1 MTMTATAALLAMVVP
16 VWASSPGVAG
26 AANADNALASDIP
39 AAAYSPVGDYTVA
52 AACSA
57 AADYTTAAVAVELP
71 MERPV
76 HVQVTARVVVVDR
89 EEAARVGLGYVV
101 LGNDRVRVGDGGNA
115 GGGTDAGRGGGTGWG
130 RGVGPGGS
138 GGVGVEV
145 LGATAFLDL
154 VRHRR
159 LVQSES
165 TQQVLVLSGGE
176 ARVASSEV
184 SLGRHMARSRGPSLT
199 VVPTVEADGRVHLWV
214 RAGLDDV
221 VRYGWGYEAD
231 GSPASVDTEIV
242 ARPGEEL
249 ILASGTVTESTS
261 ERGLLRWGGATRDRD
276 VLIVLR
282 VEVGR

>member
-26 AANADNALASDIP
+26 AAANADTAVASDI
-39 AAAYSPVGDYTVA
+39 AAAYTPVGDYTA
-52 AACSA
+52 
-57 AADYTTAAVAVELP
+57 AAVAVVPP

-76 HVQVTARVVVVDR
+76 NVQVTARVVVVDR
-89 EEAARVGLGYVV
+89 EEATRVGLGYVV
-101 LGNDRVRVGDGGNA
+101 LGHDRVRVGGGGNA
-115 GGGTDAGRGGGTGWG
+115 GGGGGWGTGMG
-130 RGVGPGGS
+130 TG

-154 VRHRR
+154 VRQRR
-159 LVQSES
+159 LVRSES

-184 SLGRHMARSRGPSLT
+184 SLGRNMARTRGPSLT
-199 VVPTVEADGRVHLWV
+199 VVPTVGVDGLVHLWV

-221 VRYGWGYEAD
+221 VRYGWGFEVD

-242 ARPGEEL
+242 ARPGEDV
-249 ILASGTVTESTS
+249 ILASGAVMESTR
-261 ERGLLRWGGATRDRD
+261 ERGLLRWGGATRERD

-282 VEVGR
+282 VEVRD

>member
-1 MTMTATAALLAMVVP
+1 MTITATAALLAMVVP

-26 AANADNALASDIP
+26 AAADH
-39 AAAYSPVGDYTVA
+39 AA
-52 AACSA
+52 
-57 AADYTTAAVAVELP
+57 AAVAVVSP

-76 HVQVTARVVVVDR
+76 NVQVTARVVVVDR

-101 LGNDRVRVGDGGNA
+101 LGHDRVRVGGGGNA
-115 GGGTDAGRGGGTGWG
+115 GGGGGWGTGMG
-130 RGVGPGGS
+130 TG

-154 VRHRR
+154 VRQRR
-159 LVQSES
+159 LVRSES

-184 SLGRHMARSRGPSLT
+184 SLGRHMARTRGPSLT
-199 VVPTVEADGRVHLWV
+199 VVPTVGTDGLVHLWV

-221 VRYGWGYEAD
+221 VHYGWGLEAD
-231 GSPASVDTEIV
+231 GSPASVATEIV
-242 ARPGEEL
+242 ARPGEDV
-249 ILASGTVTESTS
+249 ILASGTATESTS

-282 VEVGR
+282 VEVRN